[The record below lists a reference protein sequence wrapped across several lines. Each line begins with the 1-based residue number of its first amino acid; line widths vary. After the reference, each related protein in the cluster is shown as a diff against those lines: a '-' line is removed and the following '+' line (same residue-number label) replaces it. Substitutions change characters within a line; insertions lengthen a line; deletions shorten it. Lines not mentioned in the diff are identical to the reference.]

1 MSFYLVYEFLFCFY
15 FLSIEM
21 KNTVSFR
28 FSFRSVSRK

>member
-1 MSFYLVYEFLFCFY
+1 
-15 FLSIEM
+15 M